1 MADGAGMHDDDFEE
15 FLDGA
20 KEFVKVVTR
29 YYEGLEQVD
38 DETGSTDDAY
48 LGPVTEERV
57 EEDAEELVSQM
68 ERAIDEY
75 GQATSG
81 ETLEEQERRNYMQAM
96 KNVGKAVNYIYAA
109 EENPEEDVSDT
120 VKELRDR
127 METFLAQR

>member
-1 MADGAGMHDDDFEE
+1 MAEMQDDDFSG
-15 FLDGA
+15 FLELA

-29 YYEGLEQVD
+29 YYEGLEQVAD
-38 DETGSTDDAY
+38 DDGSRDDSY
-48 LGPVTEERV
+48 PGPVTEERV
-57 EEDAEELVSQM
+57 EEDAEELVGQM

-81 ETLEEQERRNYMQAM
+81 GGLEEKERRNYMQAM

-109 EENPEEDVSDT
+109 EENPEEDVSGT